1 MNSLLQFDALMTQ
14 FLTGLIP
21 HTSFFDFIFS
31 FLSLKG
37 YSIAIW
43 LVIVIAL
50 LIFEEKRD
58 KKHHF
63 IGYFLLSFVATA
75 VIVSYPLKMVFH
87 RERPITTAS
96 FSQQSCPKD
105 FSFPSGHAATAFAA
119 ATFLAVHDKKR
130 RWFYYLVAVL
140 ISFSRI
146 YLQCHFFFDVIVGG
160 VIGTGISG
168 IVIYLETRLN
178 QFQKR

>member
-1 MNSLLQFDALMTQ
+1 MNQLLQFDGLITQ
-14 FLTGLIP
+14 ILTGLVP
-21 HTSFFDFIFS
+21 HTAFFDLVFS

-43 LVIVIAL
+43 LVIVTLL

-63 IGYFLLSFVATA
+63 VGYFLLSFIATA
-75 VIVSYPLKMVFH
+75 VIVSYPLKMAFH
-87 RERPITTAS
+87 RERPIATTS
-96 FSQQSCPKD
+96 FSLQSCPKD

-130 RWFYYLVAVL
+130 RWFYYLIAVL

-160 VIGTGISG
+160 LVGTGITSA
-168 IVIYLETRLN
+168 VIYLESRLN
-178 QFQKR
+178 HNHKR